1 MQWAFTQPLQCLEIT
16 LLKRRYNEVVIIN
29 LREITMKL
37 KYIATL
43 LISLGLLTTSNLTV
57 ASPHNHDNDSDH
69 EQHQRHMH
77 HKKGHKMHQRMMH
90 KLEKAGASEQ
100 QLADIKVIHESG
112 QELRKAKHQEIKA
125 LKTQIRELAKQETLD
140 EQTLRDLLLS
150 AAEKKADLMIMHI
163 NSRHQ
168 VKALLNDEQKTKL
181 EEMHRKHS
189 H

>member
-77 HKKGHKMHQRMMH
+77 HKKGHKM
-90 KLEKAGASEQ
+90 L
-100 QLADIKVIHESG
+100 
-112 QELRKAKHQEIKA
+112 
-125 LKTQIRELAKQETLD
+125 
-140 EQTLRDLLLS
+140 
-150 AAEKKADLMIMHI
+150 
-163 NSRHQ
+163 
-168 VKALLNDEQKTKL
+168 
-181 EEMHRKHS
+181 
-189 H
+189 